1 MSSVYFELV
10 LWEFAVSSV
19 SALTDPLVLQ
29 KRKLLRFFYA
39 ASAGCAI
46 VFTGAQY
53 LHPPWRYGLVVL
65 SLGAAVLAVW
75 VLVRFLKVIDEFEAL
90 YMYGALRIAFVGTLS
105 LLAAEAFLES
115 LGLPRLPAS
124 DNAFCS
130 VIFWTVGLATESWQ
144 RHWRRGYEE

>member
-1 MSSVYFELV
+1 MSPESTL
-10 LWEFAVSSV
+10 S
-19 SALTDPLVLQ
+19 DPLVLQ

-46 VFTGAQY
+46 AFNGAQY
-53 LHPPWRYGLVVL
+53 LHPPWRYGLLVL

-115 LGLPRLPAS
+115 LGLPRLPAYN
-124 DNAFCS
+124 NASFA
-130 VIFWTVGLATESWQ
+130 VLFWTVGLATESWQ
-144 RHWRRGYEE
+144 RHWRRGYDE